1 MCYYWNVISTGDEV
15 VDRFLMYCAED
26 HPKLLANHRM
36 SVVEGKEFFKGYDLN
51 DFIREVRSYF
61 ESLSVSRLISIRD
74 TSKIKSFC
82 SGESYDY
89 DRLMQRLQ
97 ELKEKN

>member
-1 MCYYWNVISTGDEV
+1 
-15 VDRFLMYCAED
+15 MYCAED
-26 HPKLLANHRM
+26 HLKLLANHRM
-36 SVVEGKEFFKGYDLN
+36 RVVEGKEFFKGYDLN

-74 TSKIKSFC
+74 TSKIKRFC

-89 DRLMQRLQ
+89 DRLMQKLQ